1 MPKLGGSACLH
12 QTIIMDA
19 GPVEK
24 SENEEYC
31 QDAAQKTSHLC
42 RQDVEKMFRDSF
54 IGQFIRSVQL
64 PVWPPVDVY
73 EFIAFL

>member
-1 MPKLGGSACLH
+1 MPKLGGTACLH

-31 QDAAQKTSHLC
+31 QDAAQKKRPTSEGRTWRKCFGIHSS
-42 RQDVEKMFRDSF
+42 VNSSAAFSF
-54 IGQFIRSVQL
+54 QYGL
-64 PVWPPVDVY
+64 PSMS
-73 EFIAFL
+73 ISS